1 MFYNSQDAVPM
12 RTALYKM
19 GHSQSPTHC
28 RGNNTTAIG
37 IANPTIKQRRSKAM
51 DMRYFWLQDRDAQK
65 QFKYYWDKGEGNLAD
80 YHTKHHSVKHH
91 RAMRPVYLSPN
102 T

>member
-91 RAMRPVYLSPN
+91 
-102 T
+102 